1 MTILP
6 TPYQLAQALLRL
18 LKDLGFW
25 RPARPE
31 PVPVPDDGEFTKIE
45 QVRNQAVAWFPEPA
59 KAQYINQLY
68 AHASGTPRL
77 QLP

>member
-6 TPYQLAQALLRL
+6 TPYQLAQALLRI

-31 PVPVPDDGEFTKIE
+31 PVPVP
-45 QVRNQAVAWFPEPA
+45 
-59 KAQYINQLY
+59 
-68 AHASGTPRL
+68 SMRL
-77 QLP
+77 LRKHVG